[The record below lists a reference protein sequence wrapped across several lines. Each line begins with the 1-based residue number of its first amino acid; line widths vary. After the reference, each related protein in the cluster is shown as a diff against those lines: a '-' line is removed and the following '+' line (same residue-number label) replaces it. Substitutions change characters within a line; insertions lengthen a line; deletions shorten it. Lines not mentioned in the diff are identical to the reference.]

1 MQLDAFLLGAF
12 VYLTAAVISVP
23 IATRLGLGSVLGY
36 LIAGMLIGPSVLGLV
51 GSEGQNVLHFA
62 EFGVIVMLFLVG
74 LELQPSKLWTL
85 RKPILGLGGLQV
97 VGTSAVLALALILA
111 GLAWKTSLTI
121 GLILAM
127 SSTAIVLQSLAERGK
142 LKTSGGQAVFS
153 VLLFQDIAVIPI
165 LALLPLLAAGGGTP
179 VHASSGYLADLP
191 AWQQALIVFAAVALI
206 VLAGRYL
213 MRPLFRLIAMTG
225 LREIFVALALAL
237 VVGITLLMETV
248 GLSPA
253 LGTFL
258 AGVLLAE
265 SEYRHELE
273 MDLEPFKG
281 ILLAVFFIAVGAGID
296 FDLIASAPIL
306 IFGGMIAFLAIKLIV
321 LYVIARFARMKP
333 SRASLFSFSLAQGG
347 EFAFVLI
354 SFAAGLSLLGMT
366 EANTLIAIVALSMAA
381 APLLMMLDARII
393 QPRFE
398 SLGFKR
404 EPDKI
409 DRTGSQAIILGHGR
423 FGMTVGRVLAANGSK
438 ATVLDHDA
446 EQIDALRKFGFKVFY
461 GDATREDLLAAAG
474 AADAQILVIAID
486 DREKT
491 NQIVELARR
500 HFPHLEIFARAFD
513 RTHAYEL
520 LNAGVEHV
528 YREVFDS
535 SLAMAEDA
543 LVALGTHPYE
553 AARALRLFRR
563 HDEAL
568 IRRTARHAGDID
580 TIVDISRAAQAEIER
595 VLSGDQGPRP
605 ELVPDRSWGT
615 LSEVSQDPRSLTE
628 NEEKAAS

>member
-1 MQLDAFLLGAF
+1 
-12 VYLTAAVISVP
+12 
-23 IATRLGLGSVLGY
+23 
-36 LIAGMLIGPSVLGLV
+36 
-51 GSEGQNVLHFA
+51 
-62 EFGVIVMLFLVG
+62 MLFLIG

-97 VGTSAVLALALILA
+97 VGTAAALALAA
-111 GLAWKTSLTI
+111 MSFGTEWKTAVTI

-127 SSTAIVLQSLAERGK
+127 SSTAIVLQSLTERGK

-153 VLLFQDIAVIPI
+153 VLLFQDVAVIPI
-165 LALLPLLAAGGGTP
+165 LALLPLLATDA
-179 VHASSGYLADLP
+179 ASAPHGDSALSSLP
-191 AWQQALIVFAAVALI
+191 AWQQALVVFAAVALI

-273 MDLEPFKG
+273 MDLDPFRG
-281 ILLAVFFIAVGAGID
+281 LLLAVFFIAVGAGID
-296 FDLIASAPIL
+296 FKLIASAPTL
-306 IFGGMIAFLAIKLIV
+306 IIGAVLAFVVIKLVV
-321 LYVIARFARMKP
+321 LYAIARLARMKTP
-333 SRASLFSFSLAQGG
+333 RASLFSFSLAQGG

-354 SFAAGLSLLGMT
+354 SFAAGLGLLAAT
-366 EANTLIAIVALSMAA
+366 QANMLIAIVALSMAL
-381 APLLMMLDARII
+381 APLLMMIDARII
-393 QPRFE
+393 QPR
-398 SLGFKR
+398 LDGKGLKR
-404 EPDKI
+404 EA
-409 DRTGSQAIILGHGR
+409 DRIEPLGSQAIILGHGR

-446 EQIDALRKFGFKVFY
+446 EQIDALRRFGFKVFY
-461 GDATREDLLAAAG
+461 GDASREDLLEAAG
-474 AADAQILVIAID
+474 AADARILVIAID

-491 NQIVELARR
+491 MQIIETAQRT
-500 HFPHLEIFARAFD
+500 FPHLEIFARAFD
-513 RTHAYEL
+513 RPHAYTL
-520 LNAGVEHV
+520 LNAGVTHV

-543 LVALGTHPYE
+543 LVALGQHPYE
-553 AARALRLFRR
+553 AAQAARLFRR

-568 IRRTARHAGDID
+568 MRRSAKHAGDID
-580 TIVDISRAAQAEIER
+580 TIIDISRAAQAEIER
-595 VLSGDQGPRP
+595 VLSGDQAPRP
-605 ELVPDRSWGT
+605 ELLLDRPWGT
-615 LSEVSQDPRSLTE
+615 VPEAQQDPRSLSE
-628 NEEKAAS
+628 QEEKAAS